1 MFMNFRLWL
10 LKYLPYMQYNIAWIM
25 LLNTIDAKIHTI
37 HCLSE
42 YMPHVY
48 FLVMEVISRGGT
60 LTQEQLIELLITG

>member
-1 MFMNFRLWL
+1 
-10 LKYLPYMQYNIAWIM
+10 M